1 MSDGSDPR
9 RDVAPPTDGNP
20 VVARLW
26 RGGHVESIHRG
37 AWVVVDTAGNVIDG
51 RGDPEQ
57 PIFARS
63 STKSIQLLP
72 LLESGAAATLGV
84 TDDEIAVSIASHNGE
99 PIHVDAA
106 RSLLARAR
114 LSDDHLRCGPQRPA
128 GAGDDSPATRITNN
142 CSGKHAAFLAGALHL
157 GDDPADYIAPSS
169 SVQRLVHRAVLDMT
183 GADESTM
190 STAIDGCSAP
200 TFLLALS
207 ALATGLARMA
217 NPDDLAPARA
227 EACRRIVGAARDHP
241 ELVEGTSATSFD
253 TAVLRATDG
262 RLFAKRGAEGV
273 QTVGIVG
280 SGVGFAAK
288 IDDGSP
294 RSIHPLTLVVLGR
307 MGHID
312 ARELDVLQ
320 HWTDPVRRNL
330 DGLDIGRHE
339 LCPHILP
346 GR

>member
-128 GAGDDSPATRITNN
+128 GGGDDSPATRITNN
-142 CSGKHAAFLAGALHL
+142 
-157 GDDPADYIAPSS
+157 
-169 SVQRLVHRAVLDMT
+169 
-183 GADESTM
+183 
-190 STAIDGCSAP
+190 
-200 TFLLALS
+200 
-207 ALATGLARMA
+207 
-217 NPDDLAPARA
+217 
-227 EACRRIVGAARDHP
+227 
-241 ELVEGTSATSFD
+241 
-253 TAVLRATDG
+253 
-262 RLFAKRGAEGV
+262 
-273 QTVGIVG
+273 
-280 SGVGFAAK
+280 
-288 IDDGSP
+288 
-294 RSIHPLTLVVLGR
+294 
-307 MGHID
+307 
-312 ARELDVLQ
+312 
-320 HWTDPVRRNL
+320 
-330 DGLDIGRHE
+330 
-339 LCPHILP
+339 
-346 GR
+346 